1 MSWNCTGRLP
11 FAALGRRLALA
22 VALLMPLPA
31 LAQETEERP
40 DLEALFAAAGTK
52 GTLVVHD
59 YKTDKLFVTGKAR
72 SEQPYSPSS
81 TFKIP
86 NTLIALRVGAI
97 VGMDEVV
104 SPPTEPFLVRGKP
117 FLPEACTRPV
127 TVAAALQNSC
137 IPAYQDI
144 AGRIG
149 VVQYNEFLV
158 RMNYAPASITAAN
171 LKDFWLT
178 GAIALS
184 ARDQVA
190 FLDRMIAGR
199 VPIQPAHIEAMWAAL
214 AAGESEK
221 GQMFAKTG
229 YVFTSTP
236 DVGWYV
242 GWIRKDGE
250 AVATFA
256 LNLDITAPE
265 HARARREIALKALG
279 ALGLW

>member
-1 MSWNCTGRLP
+1 MSLNRTGRHISM
-11 FAALGRRLALA
+11 LGRRIALA
-22 VALLMPLPA
+22 AALLIPLPA
-31 LAQETEERP
+31 LAQEIEERQ
-40 DLEALFAAAGTK
+40 DLQSLFTEAGTT

-59 YKTDKLFVTGKAR
+59 YKTDKVIVVGKSR

-97 VGMDEVV
+97 SGMDEPIPAP
-104 SPPTEPFLVRGKP
+104 SEPFLVRGKP
-117 FLPEACTRPV
+117 FLPDACNATA
-127 TVAAALQNSC
+127 TVALALQNSC

-149 VVQYNEFLV
+149 VVQYNEFLM
-158 RMNYAPASITAAN
+158 RMNYAPASVTAAN
-171 LKDFWLT
+171 LKEFWLT

-214 AAGESEK
+214 AAGESPK

-250 AVATFA
+250 ATATFA

-265 HARARREIALKALG
+265 HARARPEIALKALA